1 MDPFDHSSNPNTM
14 KVQCV
19 GVDIAKND
27 FKVAFATKGE
37 DNKLSCTTAK
47 KFDNAKTGFNQL
59 VRWATSEMDKN
70 APLVFLMEATGVY
83 HEKLAHHLHRA
94 GKQVHVVL
102 PNKFK
107 HFAAS
112 LNSKSK
118 TDAIDAKLLARFG
131 VEREHRP
138 WNPAELVIKRMR
150 DFSRYR
156 YSYKNRRRPS
166 PTSFIARIMRMVY
179 QRISRRAARRSLPC
193 WKRKSRYSVRKWRKW

>member
-1 MDPFDHSSNPNTM
+1 MGDMSWIRSITVQTPNTM

-83 HEKLAHHLHRA
+83 HEKLAHHLHR
-94 GKQVHVVL
+94 V
-102 PNKFK
+102 
-107 HFAAS
+107 AS
-112 LNSKSK
+112 
-118 TDAIDAKLLARFG
+118 RC
-131 VEREHRP
+131 
-138 WNPAELVIKRMR
+138 M
-150 DFSRYR
+150 
-156 YSYKNRRRPS
+156 
-166 PTSFIARIMRMVY
+166 
-179 QRISRRAARRSLPC
+179 
-193 WKRKSRYSVRKWRKW
+193 